1 MGLSS
6 MPPES
11 SGEDMLNE
19 DMLNEENNVIAIV
32 PMKNLS
38 DGKSRLA
45 RSLTQEQRAELALG
59 MLRRV
64 LVALTGTS
72 IDMIWVV
79 GGGERVRNVARNH
92 HAVWQEEMGRNLND
106 TLSKAIDQVSMRGK
120 AALYLA
126 GDLPFIKPADVY
138 RLLQASRGHG
148 NVTLAPAR
156 RDGGTNGILIPH
168 GVPFRPPIGP

>member
-1 MGLSS
+1 MGPSS

-11 SGEDMLNE
+11 SGEA
-19 DMLNEENNVIAIV
+19 MLNEENNVIAIV

-45 RSLTQEQRAELALG
+45 RSLTQEQRGELALG

-79 GGGERVRNVARNH
+79 GGRREGAQRGTQPPRCVA
-92 HAVWQEEMGRNLND
+92 G
-106 TLSKAIDQVSMRGK
+106 
-120 AALYLA
+120 
-126 GDLPFIKPADVY
+126 
-138 RLLQASRGHG
+138 G
-148 NVTLAPAR
+148 N
-156 RDGGTNGILIPH
+156 
-168 GVPFRPPIGP
+168 GPQP

>member
-1 MGLSS
+1 MASSS
-6 MPPES
+6 MAPES
-11 SGEDMLNE
+11 SGEAMF
-19 DMLNEENNVIAIV
+19 NEENNVIAIV

-45 RSLTQEQRAELALG
+45 RSLTQEQRAELTLG

-64 LVALTGTS
+64 LIALTGTS
-72 IDMIWVV
+72 IDLIWVV

-92 HAVWQEEMGRNLND
+92 HAAWQEEMGRNLND

-138 RLLQASRGHG
+138 RMLQASRGHG
-148 NVTLAPAR
+148 NVTLAAR
-156 RDGGTNGILIPH
+156 TES
-168 GVPFRPPIGP
+168 